1 MVNPPKKPCR
11 IMLSDE
17 KSVAGLDSDTL
28 VVIEYICIAAYI
40 LMLAQGD
47 ADRRKRRYAVSR

>member
-17 KSVAGLDSDTL
+17 KSVAWLDSDTL
-28 VVIEYICIAAYI
+28 VVIEYIFIAAYI
-40 LMLAQGD
+40 LFLPRVMPIGVI
-47 ADRRKRRYAVSR
+47 RR

>member
-40 LMLAQGD
+40 LILARGD
-47 ADRRKRRYAVSR
+47 ADWRDTPITVFR